1 MISLKIKEK
10 KVLLLF
16 LILWFAMFAV
26 FAFILEYTHPYQGFV
41 VDKSENI
48 YIGKETEITVY
59 DNNNSYLYSID
70 TSGYRGYHF
79 AVYENSV
86 VIQSGNYYYFV
97 DETGK
102 ETPFT
107 EKEISEIG
115 NKLQFESYE
124 YRANSTRYKMK
135 RSQDEIE
142 IIDTSDGRLVYEG
155 LIDNN

>member
-16 LILWFAMFAV
+16 FIIWFALLAV
-26 FAFILEYTHPYQGFV
+26 FAFVLGYTHPYQGFV
-41 VDKSENI
+41 VDESENV
-48 YIGKETEITVY
+48 YIGKDTEIAVY

-70 TSGYRGYHF
+70 TSGYRGYRF
-79 AVYENSV
+79 AIYENSV

-107 EKEISEIG
+107 EEEKSEIG
-115 NKLQFESYE
+115 IKLQFESYE

-135 RSQDEIE
+135 RSKD
-142 IIDTSDGRLVYEG
+142 IIQIVDTSDGRVVFEEK
-155 LIDNN
+155 IEE